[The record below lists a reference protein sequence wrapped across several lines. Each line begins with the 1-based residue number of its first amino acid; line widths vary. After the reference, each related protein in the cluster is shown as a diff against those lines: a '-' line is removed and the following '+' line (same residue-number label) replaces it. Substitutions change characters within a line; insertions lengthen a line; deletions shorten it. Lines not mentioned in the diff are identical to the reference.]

1 MIVNEG
7 DRVLLVDLESSNGT
21 LVGGRPVKKHP
32 LQRGDHF
39 TIAESTFVFE
49 DGTDGQARAPIELP
63 DGPTENEEDDTNEF
77 RAVTQADLAE
87 EGTVFAGRSTVEL
100 GPATVDAPTEP
111 AAPDEARSAS
121 GSTVELESA
130 GGDMPVA
137 FPPPRGEFEAPE
149 VKPPEL
155 AYTEVAASF
164 PPSKASAVTIAAES
178 EYEGD
183 LLDDIT
189 VYRSFRLRLARDE
202 IPTGEEVARMI
213 DLEPRLRNPGAE
225 ADPMR
230 DVVAQR
236 FFRRFRFVAP
246 MTARFS
252 LPRRTIHLQGCVAD
266 LSVDGLRCSLE
277 QSDYVP
283 TVDQFAVLII
293 EGPRVDRIVQFMF
306 TSRVV
311 WVKGEEVGFVFS
323 GAPSWKAR
331 AAEEEEAK
339 TIAEDR
345 GPPRG

>member
-7 DRVLLVDLESSNGT
+7 HRVLLVDLESSNGT
-21 LVGGRPVKKHP
+21 LVAGRPVKKHP

-49 DGTDGQARAPIELP
+49 DGSGQAQPKVELP
-63 DGPTENEEDDTNEF
+63 DTPLEGEEDDTSEF
-77 RAVTQADLAE
+77 RKVELAE
-87 EGTVFAGRSTVEL
+87 LEDEGAVFAGRSTVEL
-100 GPATVDAPTEP
+100 SRPPAEPTSTDG
-111 AAPDEARSAS
+111 ASA
-121 GSTVELESA
+121 GRSTVELESA
-130 GGDMPVA
+130 GDDMPVA
-137 FPPPRGEFEAPE
+137 FPPPRAEFEPPE
-149 VKPPEL
+149 LAAPEL

-164 PPSKASAVTIAAES
+164 SAGRSSAVTIAAES
-178 EYEGD
+178 EYDGD
-183 LLDDIT
+183 LLDDIST
-189 VYRSFRLRLARDE
+189 YRSFRLRLARDE

-252 LPRRTIHLQGCVAD
+252 LPRRTIHLEGGVAD
-266 LSVDGLRCSLE
+266 LSVDGLRCSLD
-277 QSDYVP
+277 QLDYVP
-283 TVDQFAVLII
+283 TIDQFAVLII
-293 EGPRVDRIVQFMF
+293 EGPRSDRIVQFMF

-311 WVKGEEVGFVFS
+311 WVKNDEVGFVFA

-339 TIAEDR
+339 TILSAR
-345 GPPRG
+345 GEPEG